1 MSYKDYITDVP
12 NWPAEGVLFKDITP
26 LLADFK
32 AFSEVTDELSILV
45 DELDMDCELIAGIES
60 RGFIFG
66 SAIASLNAQGF
77 IPVRKEGKLP
87 PPVEYIDSTK
97 EYGNEVLEVKPGTGD
112 VVIVDD
118 VLATGG
124 TLKATEQLLTLA
136 GYNVVGA
143 VVLIDLTYLHGE
155 ILIGGKPVISL
166 IKYDE

>member
-1 MSYKDYITDVP
+1 MDYKDFITDVP

-26 LLADFK
+26 LLADFT
-32 AFSEVTDELSILV
+32 AFSNVTDDLAVLIEETGETDLV
-45 DELDMDCELIAGIES
+45 AGIES

-66 SAIASLNAQGF
+66 AAAASLNAQGF

-97 EYGNEVLEVKPGTGD
+97 EYGNDVLEVKSGTGD
-112 VVIVDD
+112 VIIVDD

-124 TLKATEQLLTLA
+124 TMKATEQLLISA
-136 GYNVVGA
+136 GYNVIGA
-143 VVLIDLTYLHGE
+143 VVLIDLTYLHDE
-155 ILIGGKPVISL
+155 IIIGGQPVKSL

>member
-1 MSYKDYITDVP
+1 MPYKQHIIDVP

-26 LLADFK
+26 LLAEPA
-32 AFSEVTDELSILV
+32 AFNFALDDLSIMV
-45 DELDMDCELIAGIES
+45 EELQFNCIAGIES

-66 SAIASLNAQGF
+66 AGLSALNGCGF

-87 PPVEYIDSTK
+87 PPIEYIDSTK
-97 EYGNEVLEVKPGTGD
+97 EYGNEVLEVKAGTGD
-112 VVIVDD
+112 VLIVDD

-124 TLKATEQLLTLA
+124 TLRATEQLLTEA

-143 VVLIDLTYLHGE
+143 IVLIELTYLHDE
-155 ILIGGKPVISL
+155 ILIGGQPVLSL